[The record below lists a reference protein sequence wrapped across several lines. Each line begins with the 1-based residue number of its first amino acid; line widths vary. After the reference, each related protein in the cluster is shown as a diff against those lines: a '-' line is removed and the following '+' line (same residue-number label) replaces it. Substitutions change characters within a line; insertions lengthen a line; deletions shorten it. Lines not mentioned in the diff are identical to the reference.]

1 MKLVGYRQIIIKKSE
16 KIHFKDNQLIIDKE
30 QKSTKIP
37 LEDINYVL
45 IEDATTILTT
55 RLLAEF
61 GKNAISLIIC
71 DEKFEPT
78 SIMYP
83 YNYHFKQLENFN
95 RQLEINNEIKNEF
108 WNQIVKRKI
117 ENSVRVLEMTS
128 KEEFPISK
136 LNEYI
141 NEVIDGDIKNR
152 EGLAAKIYFRSI
164 FGSDFIRFYE
174 DAINSALN
182 YGYTILASA
191 IIRNLSVFGLN
202 TYLGIHHNSKI
213 NNFNLAYDF
222 LEPYRCIVD
231 KFVYDNKD
239 SIVYPLTF
247 NFRKELI
254 NLMNKEVI
262 HKNKKYTVEY
272 SISLL
277 IKSYIRSFTTG
288 EIVLDLPLIIY
299 E

>member
-1 MKLVGYRQIIIKKSE
+1 MGYRQVIIKKSE
-16 KIHFKDNQLIIDKE
+16 KLHFKDKQLIIDKDN
-30 QKSTKIP
+30 QSTKIP
-37 LEDINYVL
+37 LEDINYIL
-45 IEDATTILTT
+45 IEDSTTIITT
-55 RLLAEF
+55 RLLAEL
-61 GKNAISLIIC
+61 GKNAISLIVC
-71 DEKFEPT
+71 DERFDPT

-83 YNYHFKQLENFN
+83 YNYHFKQLDVFTH
-95 RQLEINNEIKNEF
+95 QLEIDDSIKNEF

-117 ENSVRVLEMTS
+117 ENSIRVLEMTS

-141 NEVIDGDIKNR
+141 NEVIEGDSKNR

-164 FGSDFIRFYE
+164 FGSDFIRFY
-174 DAINSALN
+174 DDNINAALN

-191 IIRNLSVFGLN
+191 IIRNLAVYGLN

-222 LEPYRCIVD
+222 LEPYRSVID
-231 KFVYDNKD
+231 KFVFDNKD
-239 SIVYPLTF
+239 DIVLPLSF
-247 NFRKELI
+247 EFRKKLI
-254 NLMNKEVI
+254 NLLNKEVL
-262 HKNKKYTVEY
+262 HQNKKYTIEY

-277 IKSYIRSFTTG
+277 IKSYIKSFSTG
-288 EIVLDLPLIIY
+288 EIKLDLPTIIY

>member
-1 MKLVGYRQIIIKKSE
+1 MGYRQVIVKKSD
-16 KIHFKDNQLIIDKE
+16 KMHFKDNQLVIEKE
-30 QKSTKIP
+30 NASSKIP
-37 LEDINYVL
+37 LEDISYVL
-45 IEDATTILTT
+45 IEDSTTVLTT

-61 GKNAISLIIC
+61 GKNAIALIIC
-71 DEKFEPT
+71 DETFEPT

-83 YNYHFKQLENFN
+83 YNYHFKQLEVFS
-95 RQLEINNEIKNEF
+95 RQLEITEDVKNEF

-128 KEEFPISK
+128 KEEFPIFK

-141 NEVIDGDIKNR
+141 NEVVDGDIKNR

-164 FGSDFIRFYE
+164 FGSDFIRFY
-174 DAINSALN
+174 DDKINAALN
-182 YGYTILASA
+182 YGYTIIASA
-191 IIRNLSVFGLN
+191 IIRNLAVFGLN

-222 LEPYRCIVD
+222 LEPYRSIVD
-231 KFVYDNKD
+231 KYVFDNQD
-239 SIVYPLTF
+239 EIVFPLSF
-247 NFRKELI
+247 EFRKKLI
-254 NLMNKEVI
+254 NLLNKEVL
-262 HKNKKYTVEY
+262 HNNKKYTVEY

-277 IKSYIRSFTTG
+277 IKSYIKSFSTG
-288 EIVLDLPLIIY
+288 EIILDLPMIMY

>member
-1 MKLVGYRQIIIKKSE
+1 MGYRQVIVRKSE
-16 KIHFKDNQLIIDKE
+16 KIHFKDNQLVIVKGDNDYKV
-30 QKSTKIP
+30 P

-45 IEDATTILTT
+45 IEDPTTIITT

-71 DEKFEPT
+71 DEKYEPT

-83 YNYHFKQLENFN
+83 YNYHFKQLEVFTH
-95 RQLEINNEIKNEF
+95 QLEIDDSIKNEF

-117 ENSVRVLEMTS
+117 ENSIRVLEMTS

-141 NEVIDGDIKNR
+141 DEVVEGDIKNR

-164 FGSDFIRFYE
+164 FGSDFIRFY
-174 DAINSALN
+174 DDDINAALN
-182 YGYTILASA
+182 YGYTIFASA
-191 IIRNLSVFGLN
+191 IIRNLAVYGLN

-213 NNFNLAYDF
+213 NNFNLAYDL
-222 LEPYRCIVD
+222 LEPYRSVVD

-239 SIVYPLTF
+239 DIVFPLSF
-247 NFRKELI
+247 EFRKKLI
-254 NLMNKEVI
+254 DLLNKEVL
-262 HKNKKYTVEY
+262 HQNKKYTIEY

-277 IKSYIRSFTTG
+277 IKSYIKSFTTG
-288 EIVLDLPLIIY
+288 EIKLDLPYIIY

>member
-1 MKLVGYRQIIIKKSE
+1 MGYRQVIIKKSE
-16 KIHFKDNQLIIDKE
+16 KLHFKDKQLIIDKDN
-30 QKSTKIP
+30 QSTKIP
-37 LEDINYVL
+37 LEDINYIL
-45 IEDATTILTT
+45 IEDSSTILTT
-55 RLLAEF
+55 RLLAEL
-61 GKNAISLIIC
+61 GKNAISLIVC
-71 DEKFEPT
+71 DEKYEPT

-83 YNYHFKQLENFN
+83 YNYHFKQLDVFTH
-95 RQLEINNEIKNEF
+95 QLEIDDSIKNEF

-117 ENSVRVLEMTS
+117 ENSIRVLEMTS

-141 NEVIDGDIKNR
+141 NEVIDGDAKNR
-152 EGLAAKIYFRSI
+152 EGLSAKIYFRSI
-164 FGSDFIRFYE
+164 FGSDFIRFY
-174 DAINSALN
+174 DDNINAALN

-191 IIRNLSVFGLN
+191 IIRNLAVYGLN

-222 LEPYRCIVD
+222 LEPYRSVID

-239 SIVYPLTF
+239 DIVLPLSF
-247 NFRKELI
+247 EFRKKLI
-254 NLMNKEVI
+254 NLLNKEVL
-262 HKNKKYTVEY
+262 HQNKKYTIEY

-277 IKSYIRSFTTG
+277 IKSYIKSFSTG
-288 EIVLDLPLIIY
+288 EIKLDLPIIIY

>member
-1 MKLVGYRQIIIKKSE
+1 MGYRQVVIKKSE
-16 KIHFKDNQLIIDKE
+16 KMHFKDNQLIIEKE
-30 QKSTKIP
+30 GISSKVP

-45 IEDATTILTT
+45 IEDPTTIITT
-55 RLLAEF
+55 RLLSEF
-61 GKNAISLIIC
+61 GKNAISLIVC

-83 YNYHFKQLENFN
+83 YNYHFKQLDVFN
-95 RQLEINNEIKNEF
+95 NQLHVTDDVKKEL

-117 ENSVRVLEMTS
+117 ENSIRVLEMTS

-136 LNEYI
+136 LTSYLDEI
-141 NEVIDGDIKNR
+141 TDGDIKNR
-152 EGLAAKIYFRSI
+152 EGLAAKMYFRSL
-164 FGSDFIRFYE
+164 FGNDFIRFYD
-174 DAINSALN
+174 DAINASLN

-191 IIRNLSVFGLN
+191 IIRNLAVYGLN

-222 LEPYRCIVD
+222 LEPYRSIVD

-239 SIVYPLTF
+239 DICYPLSF
-247 NFRKELI
+247 DFRKKLI
-254 NLMNKEVI
+254 NLLNKEVL

-277 IKSYIRSFTTG
+277 IQSYIKSFSSG
-288 EIVLDLPLIIY
+288 EIILDLPTIIY

>member
-1 MKLVGYRQIIIKKSE
+1 MGYRQVIIKKSE
-16 KIHFKDNQLIIDKE
+16 KLHFKDKQLIIDKDN
-30 QKSTKIP
+30 QSTKIP
-37 LEDINYVL
+37 LEDINYIL
-45 IEDATTILTT
+45 IEDSSTILTT
-55 RLLAEF
+55 RLLAEL
-61 GKNAISLIIC
+61 GKNAISLILC
-71 DEKFEPT
+71 DEKYEPT

-83 YNYHFKQLENFN
+83 YNYHFKQLDVFTH
-95 RQLEINNEIKNEF
+95 QLEIDDSIKNEF

-117 ENSVRVLEMTS
+117 ENSIRVLEMTS

-141 NEVIDGDIKNR
+141 NEVIDGDAKNR
-152 EGLAAKIYFRSI
+152 EGLSAKIYFRSI
-164 FGSDFIRFYE
+164 FGSDFIRFY
-174 DAINSALN
+174 DDNINAALN

-191 IIRNLSVFGLN
+191 IIRNLAVYGLN

-222 LEPYRCIVD
+222 LEPYRSVID

-239 SIVYPLTF
+239 DIVLPLSF
-247 NFRKELI
+247 EFRKKLI
-254 NLMNKEVI
+254 NLLNKEVL
-262 HKNKKYTVEY
+262 HQNKKYTIEY

-277 IKSYIRSFTTG
+277 IKSYIKSFSTG
-288 EIVLDLPLIIY
+288 EIKLDLPIIIY

>member
-1 MKLVGYRQIIIKKSE
+1 MGYRQVIIKKSE
-16 KIHFKDNQLIIDKE
+16 KLHFKDKQLIIDKDN
-30 QKSTKIP
+30 QSTKIP
-37 LEDINYVL
+37 LEDINYIL
-45 IEDATTILTT
+45 IEDSTTIITT
-55 RLLAEF
+55 RLLAEL
-61 GKNAISLIIC
+61 GKNAISLIVC
-71 DEKFEPT
+71 DERFDPT

-83 YNYHFKQLENFN
+83 YNYHFKQLDVFTH
-95 RQLEINNEIKNEF
+95 QLEIDDSIKNEF

-117 ENSVRVLEMTS
+117 ENSIRVLEMTS

-141 NEVIDGDIKNR
+141 NEVIEGDSKNR

-164 FGSDFIRFYE
+164 FGSDFIRFY
-174 DAINSALN
+174 DDNINAALN

-191 IIRNLSVFGLN
+191 IIRNLAVYGLN

-222 LEPYRCIVD
+222 LEPYRSVID

-239 SIVYPLTF
+239 DIVLPLSF
-247 NFRKELI
+247 EFRKKLI
-254 NLMNKEVI
+254 NLLNKEVL
-262 HKNKKYTVEY
+262 HQNKKYTIEY

-277 IKSYIRSFTTG
+277 IKSYIKSFSTG
-288 EIVLDLPLIIY
+288 EIKLDLPTIIY

>member
-1 MKLVGYRQIIIKKSE
+1 MGYRQIIIKKSE
-16 KIHFKDNQLIIDKE
+16 KIHFKDNQLIIEKE
-30 QKSTKIP
+30 GNSSKVP

-45 IEDATTILTT
+45 IEDSTTILTT

-83 YNYHFKQLENFN
+83 YNYHFKQLEVFYY
-95 RQLEINNEIKNEF
+95 QLEISEEIKNEF

-128 KEEFPISK
+128 KDELPITKLTQYIEE
-136 LNEYI
+136 
-141 NEVIDGDIKNR
+141 VVDGDSKNR
-152 EGLAAKIYFRSI
+152 EGLAAKMYFRSI
-164 FGSDFIRFYE
+164 FGSDFIRFY
-174 DAINSALN
+174 DDNINAALN

-191 IIRNLSVFGLN
+191 VIRNLAVFGLN
-202 TYLGIHHNSKI
+202 TYLGVHHNSKI

-222 LEPYRCIVD
+222 LEPYRSIVD

-239 SIVYPLTF
+239 EIIYPLSF
-247 NFRKELI
+247 EFRKSLI
-254 NLMNKEVI
+254 NLLNKEVL
-262 HKNKKYTVEY
+262 HNDKKYTVEY
-272 SISLL
+272 SIGLL
-277 IKSYIRSFTTG
+277 IKSYIKSFSTG
-288 EIVLDLPLIIY
+288 DVKLDLPMVIY